1 MTTPSDAPPPS
12 GPGDEAPKALPLQL
26 ELPQEKP
33 QNIYAEAE
41 EPADAKRAGAPK
53 GGEKTR
59 TSPLRWAVRTGIALV
74 VLGGAAAA
82 VVFWVLPWYVRRQC
96 IETAAAHGIA
106 LEVDDAV
113 IDASGFRLLGVR
125 ATAADVPGA
134 RAEAPEV
141 EVVTS
146 GLHPDKM
153 TVKRAQLALQ
163 GRVATVDAALAKW
176 RASPAG
182 GQGGA
187 WMPSTLVVDES
198 RVVWPSPIGDNAR
211 LEAANVH
218 FDVTWKPA
226 ANGTT
231 SDVHA
236 RSDKVTLVVPG
247 GTLGPWRV
255 DLDRAPG
262 TSRVRVALD
271 PGVPDAC
278 TLLVVGNDER
288 TTSVDVV
295 IPRSPLARLGIPA
308 EMLGLHGSGLQVEAN
323 AHFVA
328 LGPQR
333 ADANGKGG
341 FYGIEAGL
349 PRPLDVAWEAT
360 ATGDPRVGLDV
371 KKARLAAGP
380 LVGTLTGML
389 KTFDD
394 GFRVDLAWSAGPV
407 PCTAFEAPLAEGQP
421 FDIAYQLRKLAE
433 ATGITKVKGD
443 VSARGSLA
451 FDTRDLSTSKV
462 EFTPEVTCQVA
473 MFSH

>member
-1 MTTPSDAPPPS
+1 VTTPSDAPPPS
-12 GPGDEAPKALPLQL
+12 GPGDGEPKALPLQL

-33 QNIYAEAE
+33 QNIYAQAG
-41 EPADAKRAGAPK
+41 EPAGAERAGRKRAKA
-53 GGEKTR
+53 R
-59 TSPLRWAVRTGIALV
+59 TSPLRWAVRVGIALA
-74 VLGGAAAA
+74 VLGGAAA
-82 VVFWVLPWYVRRQC
+82 VVVLWVLPWYVRREC
-96 IETAAAHGIA
+96 IETAAEHGIA
-106 LEVDDAV
+106 LEVDGAA
-113 IDASGFRLLGVR
+113 IDASGFRLIGVR

-153 TVKRAQLALQ
+153 TVKRAQLALE
-163 GRVATVDAALAKW
+163 GRLAAVDAALAKW
-176 RASPAG
+176 RASPSG

-198 RVVWPSPIGDNAR
+198 RVVWQAPIEGAR

-218 FDVTWKPA
+218 FDVTWHPA
-226 ANGTT
+226 SSGTGTT

-255 DLDRAPG
+255 DVDRTPG
-262 TSRVRVALD
+262 TSRMRVALD

-295 IPRSPLARLGIPA
+295 VPRSPLARLGVPA
-308 EMLGLHGSGLQVEAN
+308 EMLGLRGSALQVEAN
-323 AHFVA
+323 AHYVA

-333 ADANGKGG
+333 ADATGKGG
-341 FYGIEAGL
+341 LYGIDAGL

-380 LVGTLTGML
+380 LVGALTGML

-394 GFRVDLAWSAGPV
+394 GFRLDLAWSADKV
-407 PCTAFEAPLAEGQP
+407 PCTAFEAPLAEDQP

-433 ATGITKVKGD
+433 ATGITKIKGD

-451 FDTRDLSTSKV
+451 FDTRDLSTAKA
-462 EFTPEVTCQVA
+462 EFTPDVTCQVA
-473 MFSH
+473 MFAH